1 MKKRFFITVLSLMVT
16 CLLSAAPIS
25 FDKAKNIAKEFFAM
39 QQKGKNP
46 HNGQRMAPAEANT
59 PVMAEAGVENLW
71 VFNNGGNNGFVVIA
85 NEDTENP
92 VLGYSE
98 EGTYNYT
105 RLPEELRLLLTDYS
119 RQIRNRRM
127 EGKHINVE
135 PKDRDLIKPL
145 ITTHWHQYNPMNILC
160 PTISGEPRRSL
171 VGCCAVVLAQLMY
184 YYHYPEKPTM
194 AIPAYTTGTGYAMEE
209 LPVITFDYDKMVDY
223 YYYQYEELEVIDESL
238 KAATTLLK
246 YCGCAVQM
254 NYSCNGSASS
264 FDTQAIAKYFG
275 FDKGAKRMMAG
286 NYSHDLWEDL
296 IYNELKE
303 GRPVPYSA
311 GAVMQQN
318 HIFLIDGYDGHGYFH
333 ANFGEIDGFSNGY
346 FKLGVMNDCEN
357 QFGNVEFSGYN
368 MYQSAVIGF
377 QPDKGNPVAN
387 DDEYDII
394 ENDPNMLVSKVH
406 FYAPYVD
413 EKLVTEIEY
422 TNNGNN
428 YENHLFLWI
437 DDQLM
442 GGAGVYTDPGQQGK
456 AVICSRSL
464 QKGNHPYRIS
474 TDWDGVKVVNQGTLQ
489 IVDHPENNLE
499 STCTVDGVYIKGIIG
514 KEGYRH
520 VKDIYHHFSIH
531 MKLTNKANTPFN
543 QHIVCHVGRA
553 SMDQLR
559 ENIGS
564 EELICNRVW
573 YLYIEPNKTMDFD
586 LTLDDAIW
594 DDGEY
599 GYSIYIG
606 YCDHRDSTKLIW
618 GNGYFKYF
626 KTPSSN
632 IRGDVNGDGIVNIAD
647 VTSTINKNYYP
658 MTDGFF
664 INNADLN
671 DDIMIDKL
679 DVDEMVKIIIG
690 GK

>member
-25 FDKAKNIAKEFFAM
+25 FDKAKNIAKEFFAL

-46 HNGQRMAPAEANT
+46 HNSQRLAPAEANA

-85 NEDTENP
+85 NEDSENP

-119 RQIRNRRM
+119 RQIRNHHM

-194 AIPAYTTGTGYAMEE
+194 AIPAYTTGTGYDIEE

-246 YCGCAVQM
+246 YCGSAVQM

-296 IYNELKE
+296 IYKELKE

-311 GAVMQQN
+311 GAVLQQN
-318 HIFLIDGYDGHGYFH
+318 HIFLIDGYDGRGYFH

-357 QFGNVEFSGYN
+357 QFEDVLFSGYN

-377 QPDKGNPVAN
+377 QPDKGNPVTI

-422 TNNGNN
+422 TNKGKN
-428 YENHLFLWI
+428 YENHLVLWI
-437 DDQLM
+437 DDELM
-442 GGAGVYTDPGQQGK
+442 GGVGVYTDPGQQGK
-456 AVICSRSL
+456 ALICSRSL
-464 QKGNHPYRIS
+464 QKGAHPYRIS
-474 TDWDGVKVVNQGTLQ
+474 TDWDGEKVVNQGTLQ

-499 STCTVDGVYIKGIIG
+499 TEYDIDGISNKVIIRDD
-514 KEGYRH
+514 YRTY
-520 VKDIYHHFSIH
+520 KDIYQALTAHLKI
-531 MKLTNKANTPFN
+531 TNKASTPFN
-543 QHIVCHVGRA
+543 QYLHCVVGRV
-553 SMDQLR
+553 SSDDQRNYLG
-559 ENIGS
+559 NVSFIYDK
-564 EELICNRVW
+564 VW
-573 YLYIEPNKTMDFD
+573 YVYLEPNETMNLDW
-586 LTLDDAIW
+586 TLDEGIFDEGDYI
-594 DDGEY
+594 Y
-599 GYSIYIG
+599 GVNFF
-606 YCDHRDSTKLIW
+606 YCNHRSSSNLLW
-618 GNGYFKYF
+618 GDGYFKYF
-626 KTPSSN
+626 KKPEPPLK
-632 IRGDVNGDGIVNIAD
+632 GDVNGDGEVNMAD
-647 VTSTINKNYYP
+647 VALTVERLLNPS
-658 MTDGFF
+658 MGLFF
-664 INNADLN
+664 MNNADMN
-671 DDIMIDKL
+671 ANAMIDKG
-679 DVDEMVKIIIG
+679 DVEEIVKIIIG
-690 GK
+690 EE